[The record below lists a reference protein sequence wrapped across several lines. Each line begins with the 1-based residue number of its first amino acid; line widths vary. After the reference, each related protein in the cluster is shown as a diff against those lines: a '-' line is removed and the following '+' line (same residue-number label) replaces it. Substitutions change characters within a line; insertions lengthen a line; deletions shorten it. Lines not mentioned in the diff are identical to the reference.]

1 MACPWNRPVAL
12 SCCEAGCAAL
22 AHDWPKQNFD
32 CGPPSWSLTLDPPSG
47 LVPQAA
53 ARTHLGETRL
63 TAPWRWPLTQLFRT
77 LLRAVLEEEY
87 RRRLSRVNPGHCT
100 ADCCSRDSVTGPAAM
115 YRPKARR
122 SLERS
127 ARGVLGPTLSFSGVC
142 QSRREIVFA
151 DACSWDAGG
160 WQVPVCDSGLTPTGC
175 TSQQRFHL
183 PRTSGGC
190 SCKGVSGAGHSVC
203 CV

>member
-1 MACPWNRPVAL
+1 MAQ
-12 SCCEAGCAAL
+12 
-22 AHDWPKQNFD
+22 DWPKQSFD
-32 CGPPSWSLTLDPPSG
+32 CGPLSWFLTLDPPSG

-53 ARTHLGETRL
+53 ATHTVGETRL

-100 ADCCSRDSVTGPAAM
+100 ADCCSRDNVNGPAAV
-115 YRPKARR
+115 YRSKGSPL
-122 SLERS
+122 LECS
-127 ARGVLGPTLSFSGVC
+127 ACMVLGPTTSFSGVC

-151 DACSWDAGG
+151 EACSWDAGG
-160 WQVPVCDSGLTPTGC
+160 WQVPVCDSGLTPMGC
-175 TSQQRFHL
+175 TSQRRFRL

-190 SCKGVSGAGHSVC
+190 SCKAVSGAGHSVC
-203 CV
+203 CI